1 MSDAVQALVLAAG
14 QSRRY
19 GNDKRLACLPC
30 GTSLWQAVLNN
41 AAMAVKNI
49 TLVVKPGE
57 ASYFQSQ
64 ARLPLLRVIE
74 APDCERGMGVTI
86 SNSLEYIEA
95 DKLIIAL
102 ADMPFVQVSTFNQ
115 VCAALREHEIV
126 VPTFQGQRGHPV
138 GFQRQYFS
146 ELAELDG
153 DSGGRSILKRHADK
167 VFELPVDDP
176 GVLYDIDTEA
186 DLSSLMVDAQSSE
199 VLVPAP

>member
-1 MSDAVQALVLAAG
+1 
-14 QSRRY
+14 
-19 GNDKRLACLPC
+19 
-30 GTSLWQAVLNN
+30 
-41 AAMAVKNI
+41 
-49 TLVVKPGE
+49 
-57 ASYFQSQ
+57 
-64 ARLPLLRVIE
+64 
-74 APDCERGMGVTI
+74 MGVTI